1 MGILMILSR
10 AIFIGR
16 KRISFLALLL
26 FIALSSYASE
36 YRIAVVIDAESSV
49 PYVEDFES
57 YLEFSSRVVMNDS
70 LSDAAKKRDEELLE
84 IEYEKAVAR
93 AYREERDVSSVRRDS
108 LASSTYEGEIVNLEL
123 SDEDISFLLACDE
136 AALSYVIRTNDLDE
150 LYIIRVRDDDSLS
163 FVEIFLN
170 GELLFRFIY
179 SEYVES
185 DAESEILRYMVLR
198 YRGGHS
204 ALARISGNTMP
215 SVSVDGSDAERF
227 NSYLILPMG
236 LRHLE
241 LRSPSYLPLEMD
253 VMVDSSLEEISYE
266 MEEVRTLPLFISTI
280 PYTDEIYYQGER
292 VYGSYVSETT
302 YPFSLIVSH
311 EGFEPRSLQ
320 SDIGEHSIVTT
331 LLATELHDPERV
343 EVKKGE
349 FYTHLLITLL
359 TYGSSIAI
367 DVVSDIYDFDLAPVS
382 VLAKGVSVVELIR
395 TLTALFE
402 YRDAINY
409 GI

>member
-49 PYVEDFES
+49 PYVENFES

-93 AYREERDVSSVRRDS
+93 AYREERDVSSVRRES

-136 AALSYVIRTNDLDE
+136 AALSYVFRTNDLDE
-150 LYIIRVRDDDSLS
+150 LYLIRVRDDDSLS

-170 GELLFRFIY
+170 GEPLFRFIY

-241 LRSPSYLPLEMD
+241 FRS
-253 VMVDSSLEEISYE
+253 EISYE

-302 YPFSLIVSH
+302 YPFSLIVSR

-320 SDIGEHSIVTT
+320 SDIGEHIIVTT

-395 TLTALFE
+395 TLTVLFE